1 MRLPTLRQLQYFIA
15 VAETLSVSRAAD
27 NCHITQSTLS
37 ASLAELEDVLGEK
50 LFDRGT
56 RHLNLTQVG
65 TDLLPSARTIIEQS
79 ENLVRMA
86 SRHREPLTGKLALG
100 VFPTIAPY
108 LLPQLLPALQNEF
121 PSLDLMLREDVTAR
135 QLDDLKNGKI
145 DVVLMAFPYDTPS
158 ALDTLML
165 WKEPFFVA
173 RAGKQSSKA
182 DTMSIDELQQE
193 KILLLDDGH
202 CLRDHIISACRLT
215 SSSKTSKTLGA
226 TSLQTL
232 IQMVQH
238 GYGTTLLPAMAIQP
252 DQMPKG
258 ICIQRFS
265 NPQPTRQIGIVWRKN
280 DPRAGEFALLGG
292 FIKKISYIK
301 PNSKHLES

>member
-86 SRHREPLTGKLALG
+86 SRHRDPLSGKLALG
-100 VFPTIAPY
+100 VIPTIAPY
-108 LLPQLLPALQNEF
+108 LLPQLLPALQTEF
-121 PSLDLMLREDVTAR
+121 PSLDLM

-173 RAGKQSSKA
+173 RAGDQLSRS
-182 DTMSIDELQQE
+182 DTMSIDDLQQE

-292 FIKKISYIK
+292 FIKKTAAPK
-301 PNSKHLES
+301 K